1 MKLVIGN
8 KVHSSW
14 SMRPWLL
21 LTHFGIAFEEVLI
34 PFGPTF
40 DDPEWKAKVQAY
52 GPAGKVPVLVDG
64 DIRVWESLS
73 IIEYVAE
80 RHPDLSIWP
89 RDPAARALA
98 RNIASEMH
106 AGFSALRSACPFNL
120 GKRFA
125 PRDRGPAVAADVARI
140 TAIWTDCRARY
151 GASGPFLFGAFTAAD
166 AMYAPVC
173 TRFRSYSIG
182 VDPVSEAYCD
192 AIHELPAFTVW
203 REAALREPWIV
214 AEDEVDEPVLENY
227 RPHLASSRTQALKQD
242 GPSR

>member
-1 MKLVIGN
+1 MKLIIAN

-21 LTHFGIAFEEVLI
+21 LTHFGIPFEEVLI

-40 DDPEWKAKVQAY
+40 DDPDWKAKVRAY
-52 GPAGKVPVLVDG
+52 SPAGKVPALVDG

-73 IIEYVAE
+73 IMEYVAE
-80 RHPDLSIWP
+80 RRPDLAIWP

-106 AGFSALRSACPFNL
+106 SGFSALRNACPVNL
-120 GKRFA
+120 GKRHA
-125 PRDRGPAVAADVARI
+125 PKDRGPAVAADVARI
-140 TAIWTDCRARY
+140 TAIWNECRARH
-151 GASGPFLFGAFTAAD
+151 GAHDSPGGPFLFGAFTAAD

-173 TRFRSYSIG
+173 TRLRSYSIA

-192 AIHELPAFTVW
+192 AIYALPAFTAW
-203 REAALREPWIV
+203 REAALKEPWIV
-214 AEDEVDEPVLENY
+214 PEDEMDEPVLENY
-227 RPHLASSRTQALKQD
+227 RPHLA
-242 GPSR
+242 